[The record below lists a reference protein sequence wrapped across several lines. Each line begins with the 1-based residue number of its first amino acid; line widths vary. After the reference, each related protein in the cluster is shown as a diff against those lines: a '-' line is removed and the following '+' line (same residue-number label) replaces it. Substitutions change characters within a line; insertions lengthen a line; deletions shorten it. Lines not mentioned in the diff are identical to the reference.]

1 MVQQKAHHL
10 PSLQA
15 LRAFEALAR
24 LGSLTEVADYL
35 SLTRSAISHQLR
47 LLESQLNI
55 RLYERRGR
63 GVILTPAGQ
72 LYAGEVREVLQNLER
87 IHANLPDQ
95 EYNGHLHVCMPPG
108 FAASVIS
115 RHINDFYAAYPTI
128 RLHLSTNREDETIN
142 QPNFDLFVVFSDGVH
157 TDQHVELLAQPM
169 YHPVC
174 SPTLLNELNI
184 THPRHLDRATLLHL
198 HDVHDW
204 QLWLAGCAGKN
215 QVKFES
221 GIYFS
226 NVLLVLQAALSGQGV
241 AIGDDVVCGDSL
253 RHGQLVRPFGEKI
266 PSDRA
271 YYLVTPHSRL
281 EDPNVQAFSDWMKK
295 LLEGLLG
302 ASAVSG

>member
-1 MVQQKAHHL
+1 MIQQKVQHL

-24 LGSLTEVADYL
+24 LGSLTDAADYL

-47 LLESQLNI
+47 LLENQLNI

-63 GVILTPAGQ
+63 GVVLTPAGQ
-72 LYAGEVREVLQNLER
+72 LYAAEVRDVLHSLER

-108 FAASVIS
+108 FAASVVS
-115 RHINDFYAAYPTI
+115 RHINDFYRAYPTI
-128 RLHLSTNREDETIN
+128 RLHLSTNREDETIH

-157 TDQHVELLAQPM
+157 TDHHIELLAQPL

-174 SPTLLNELNI
+174 SPTLLNELDI
-184 THPRHLDRATLLHL
+184 THPRDLERATLLHL
-198 HDVHDW
+198 HSAHDW
-204 QLWLAGCAGKN
+204 QLWLGGCASKH
-215 QVKFES
+215 QIKVES
-221 GIYFS
+221 GLYFS
-226 NVLLVLQAALSGQGV
+226 NILLVLQAALSGQGI

-253 RHGQLVRPFGEKI
+253 RRGHLVRPFSERI

-281 EDPNVQAFSDWMKK
+281 DDPNVQA
-295 LLEGLLG
+295 LG
-302 ASAVSG
+302 EETARSPAARLHGHCMIW

>member
-1 MVQQKAHHL
+1 MAQQKANHL

-24 LGSLTEVADYL
+24 LGSLTDAADYL

-47 LLESQLNI
+47 LLESQLNL

-72 LYAGEVREVLQNLER
+72 LYAGEVREVLQSLER

-95 EYNGHLHVCMPPG
+95 EYNGHVHVCMPPG

-115 RHINDFYAAYPTI
+115 RHINDFYRAYPTI

-157 TDQHVELLAQPM
+157 TDHHAELLAQPM

-174 SPTLLNELNI
+174 SPTLLNELDI
-184 THPRHLDRATLLHL
+184 THPRDLDRATLLHL

-204 QLWLAGCAGKN
+204 QLWLAACGGKH
-215 QVKFES
+215 QIKVES
-221 GIYFS
+221 GLYFS
-226 NVLLVLQAALSGQGV
+226 NILLVLQAALSGQGI

-295 LLEGLLG
+295 LLESLLG
-302 ASAVSG
+302 ASAVSS